1 MNIIDFH
8 THIFPPEQ
16 IARRDQLTRHDTW
29 FAQLYGNPRARMS
42 TAEEL
47 LSSAERN
54 GISRS
59 VVFGFPWQDRGGLRE
74 SNDYVFESA
83 KNHPEKLIPFVTLPP
98 NDTDAA
104 EAEFSRTRPV
114 PVRGIGELMPD
125 GNGYRLSDAEVMSV
139 SARFAI
145 ERGIPLLTHVSEP
158 FGHTYPGKGR
168 TYAQEILEL
177 ARAFPELKI
186 VCGHWGGGLI
196 FYELQSEVAAEL
208 TNVYYDTSASCYVYD
223 NSIYPVAG
231 VICPEKV
238 LFGTDFPACPVDR
251 QLRAITEA
259 PIPDEMKEKILST
272 NAERLLS

>member
-16 IARRDQLTRHDTW
+16 IASRDRLMGHDTW
-29 FAQLYGNPRARMS
+29 FAQLYSNPRARMS
-42 TAEEL
+42 AAEEL

-59 VVFGFPWQDRGGLRE
+59 VVFGFPWQDRKLLRE

-83 KNHPEKLIPFVTLPP
+83 KNHPEKLIPFVTLHP
-98 NDTDAA
+98 NDTAAA
-104 EAEFSRTRPV
+104 EAELSRTRPV

-125 GNGYRLSDAEVMSV
+125 GNGYKLGDTEVMSM

-158 FGHTYPGKGR
+158 FGHAYPGKGR
-168 TYAQEILEL
+168 TYAQDILEL

-186 VCGHWGGGLI
+186 VCAHWGGGLI

-208 TNVYYDTSASCYVYD
+208 TNVYYDTAASCYVYD
-223 NSIYPVAG
+223 NSIYQVAT

-238 LFGTDFPACPVDR
+238 LFGTDFPVCPVGR
-251 QLRAITEA
+251 QLRAIVEA
-259 PIPDEMKEKILST
+259 PIPDEMKEKILSA